1 MGTLAAVVL
10 IDRHGITRRAN
21 LTRPPDALVDRAQE
35 LIRTA
40 GYTQTRADSA
50 SGFFVDQDAYRY
62 AWDTQ
67 SDRADAFAAAG
78 AVGFLYRESPR
89 PLIDVSWLG
98 SVGPGN
104 PTMAFPGEVAVQLD
118 GQGRLRTFGAVPRTD
133 AGPSSP
139 IDWSVLFVEAGLDIA
154 QWMPADPQ
162 WTPPVF
168 ADTRVAWTGTL
179 PYGRTY
185 AARIEAASY
194 RGRPVSFV
202 VAGPWTPPASVR
214 EYAATP
220 VVPAGTPVYQ
230 VFFVLVTVVVL
241 VTSGALL
248 ARQNLRLG
256 RGDKR
261 GATRV
266 MLFTLVTWTASWFA
280 IEHHVADLGEVT
292 LFAAF
297 AGRCLPV
304 VGLLWMAYI
313 AVEPFFRRRW
323 PHILVSWTRVLAG
336 DWRDPLVGRD
346 VLIGSAASIAF
357 VDLLH
362 AAGPSRAFSA
372 SLFDAF
378 LFNSPRSFIGALSGQ
393 ASAAVAFGLA
403 ELLLLLLFRLIMRRD
418 SFAVLAWALVGL
430 FPTFSAIGEISWV
443 TVSFGLA
450 WAALSVFV
458 LFRVGLVAAVVSSFF
473 SNLLARSPLTLDAS
487 TWYAGIGYSMLA
499 VYAIVTLYGF
509 RTALG
514 GRPMMGTAGFEN

>member
-1 MGTLAAVVL
+1 
-10 IDRHGITRRAN
+10 
-21 LTRPPDALVDRAQE
+21 
-35 LIRTA
+35 
-40 GYTQTRADSA
+40 
-50 SGFFVDQDAYRY
+50 
-62 AWDTQ
+62 
-67 SDRADAFAAAG
+67 
-78 AVGFLYRESPR
+78 
-89 PLIDVSWLG
+89 
-98 SVGPGN
+98 
-104 PTMAFPGEVAVQLD
+104 
-118 GQGRLRTFGAVPRTD
+118 
-133 AGPSSP
+133 
-139 IDWSVLFVEAGLDIA
+139 
-154 QWMPADPQ
+154 
-162 WTPPVF
+162 
-168 ADTRVAWTGTL
+168 
-179 PYGRTY
+179 
-185 AARIEAASY
+185 
-194 RGRPVSFV
+194 
-202 VAGPWTPPASVR
+202 
-214 EYAATP
+214 
-220 VVPAGTPVYQ
+220 
-230 VFFVLVTVVVL
+230 
-241 VTSGALL
+241 
-248 ARQNLRLG
+248 
-256 RGDKR
+256 
-261 GATRV
+261 

-458 LFRVGLVAAVVSSFF
+458 LVRVGLVAAVVSSFF